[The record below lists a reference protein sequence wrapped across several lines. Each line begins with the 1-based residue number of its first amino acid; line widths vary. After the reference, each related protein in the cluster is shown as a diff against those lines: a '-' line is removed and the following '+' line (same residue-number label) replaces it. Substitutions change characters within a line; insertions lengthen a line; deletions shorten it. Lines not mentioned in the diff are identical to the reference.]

1 MSTLNELIILGA
13 QNEHDLEHDLE
24 HKTPFSKPKIYDAD
38 GDLTKRW

>member
-24 HKTPFSKPKIYDAD
+24 HKMPFQNQKFMMTMKI
-38 GDLTKRW
+38 